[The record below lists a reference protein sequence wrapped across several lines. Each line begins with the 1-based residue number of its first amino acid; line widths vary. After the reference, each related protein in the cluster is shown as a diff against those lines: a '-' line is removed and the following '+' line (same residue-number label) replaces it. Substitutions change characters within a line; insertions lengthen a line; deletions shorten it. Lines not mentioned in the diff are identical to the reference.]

1 MNIISILNVKQLN
14 SLLIVSFLLLISSCK
29 DTNKVDCQIGDSAK
43 NISFSDYVDSIKTV
57 YFCEDSIVLGDAKKN
72 SKGTEML
79 LCAKSAKRRNYQV

>member
-43 NISFSDYVDSIKTV
+43 TYLSQIMLILSKQFISVRI
-57 YFCEDSIVLGDAKKN
+57 
-72 SKGTEML
+72 L
-79 LCAKSAKRRNYQV
+79 LF